1 MQVKDFQLMVQGYF
15 RFNEMKNGIPV
26 LLKTV
31 HCCQSTGEV
40 EMFIS
45 HNNKKKQSI

>member
-1 MQVKDFQLMVQGYF
+1 MQVKDFQLMMRRYL
-15 RFNEMKNGIPV
+15 RFNEEWYSMV